1 MKNRRQL
8 IFFALILFYL
18 FGFRYIEPYII
29 PPVQSWIQSSGPMAG
44 IYYFIAGLV
53 SVVVAPITLGPIHVI
68 LQKSFGFWNSFWLF
82 YSFVTVGQLINFGL
96 AKRYGDKFVN
106 KFAPELKNNNI
117 YNWLKNN
124 LDRNL
129 IDLMII
135 HVGLGGDFLAY
146 IFGLSKVKFYK
157 FAIVAIVVNLFSTW
171 IIVSKNLSVGDTS
184 NYLLWFLSSYFI
196 TYIPL
201 LIVFRKDLP
210 KLWDNFK
217 ASAVKKQG
225 FDNEYKKA
233 KEDYKNGNISQND
246 LKKVK
251 EKADKNTQN
260 PFSDLFVDKEG

>member
-1 MKNRRQL
+1 MQNRRQL
-8 IFFALILFYL
+8 IFFGFILFYL
-18 FGFRYIEPYII
+18 FGFKYIEPYII
-29 PPVQSWIQSSGPMAG
+29 PPVQSWIQSSGSMAG
-44 IYYFIAGLV
+44 VYYFMAGLA

-68 LQKSFGFWNSFWLF
+68 LQKSFGFWTSFWLF

-96 AKRYGDKFVN
+96 AKHYGDKFVN
-106 KFAPELKNNNI
+106 RFVPELKNNNI

-124 LDRNL
+124 LDRS
-129 IDLMII
+129 IFDLMLI

-157 FAIVAIVVNLFSTW
+157 FAVVAVTVNLFSTW
-171 IIVSKNLSVGDTS
+171 IIVSKNLSVGDTN

-210 KLWDNFK
+210 NLWNNLK

-225 FDNEYKKA
+225 IENEYKKA
-233 KEDYKNGNISQND
+233 KEDFKNGNITSVELQ
-246 LKKVK
+246 KIK
-251 EKADKNTQN
+251 EKVDQNSQN
-260 PFSDLFVDKEG
+260 PFSDLFIDKES